1 MSLRKGLGNWRETMN
16 KDIKQIIERI
26 KSNDPTLINIDL
38 SKNRLEHNQVME
50 LAIAL
55 QSNNHVES
63 INIFGS
69 RAYEDG
75 AKELAKTKLKKLN
88 IGYNQIGDE
97 GAIAFVTNSTIE
109 ELDISSNHISDV
121 GAIGISYNETI
132 RKLNISGN
140 MIQTNGAKCLSR
152 MNLESIECCGNEF
165 PSSTVEPKVVE
176 NLTKKQR
183 TK

>member
-1 MSLRKGLGNWRETMN
+1 MN
-16 KDIKQIIERI
+16 KDIKQILERI

-132 RKLNISGN
+132 RKLNIAGN

-152 MNLESIECCGNEF
+152 MNLESIECYGNEF
-165 PSSTVEPKVVE
+165 PSSIIKPESAE

>member
-1 MSLRKGLGNWRETMN
+1 MN